1 MTERN
6 TPFAKSI
13 KNCGATFLNPDT
25 TPSLCYSA
33 AKQFVDEYE
42 REQHEQ
48 RRAVPDPAQ
57 RALPPEWSDD
67 KQKAYTQLASAVFEG
82 GNFDKIQKA
91 AKSFV
96 EICKRE
102 EREKK
107 PKPDRAW
114 SPEKHQAYNRLL
126 DDFIGHKHYDEIIAD
141 ARRLAAVCNREEHE
155 QPKVGE
161 VYRDILGNK
170 YIVTAVHDSFP
181 DDARGNKPFIVLKH
195 VESNGRIALPDYFAP
210 YLEDFM
216 NPTFKKYN

>member
-1 MTERN
+1 MN
-6 TPFAKSI
+6 I
-13 KNCGATFLNPDT
+13 KPL
-25 TPSLCYSA
+25 YEA

-42 REQHEQ
+42 QHE
-48 RRAVPDPAQ
+48 RRHDAQAVPVNWSIERDNAYH
-57 RALPPEWSDD
+57 ALTEAIF
-67 KQKAYTQLASAVFEG
+67 KRETLTT
-82 GNFDKIQKA
+82 IQKA
-91 AKSFV
+91 AITFAD
-96 EICKRE
+96 ICNRE

-107 PKPDRAW
+107 PKLDRAW
-114 SPEKHQAYNRLL
+114 SPEKQQAYHRLL
-126 DDFIGHKHYDEIIAD
+126 DDFIGHKHYDEIVAD
-141 ARRLAAVCNREEHE
+141 ARRLAAVCEREEHE

-195 VESNGRIALPDYFAP
+195 VESNGRIALSDYFAP